1 MEVTT
6 VTKVSKNIKKVRT
19 AKKLTQDDVAKNL
32 FVTRQTVSSWESGRT
47 QPDIEM
53 LCKLSEFF
61 CVPVEDLIYGEKRFS
76 SEAEKAQNSKRMLII
91 IFSIIAS
98 ALMGS
103 GLILIFVNYWEN
115 FPVGIKTVFSFVPML
130 VAQAAAVYTF
140 IKHRD
145 SIAWREGTS
154 VIWCAGMAATVALI
168 DSVFLLPSDFW
179 DCFLIDALLFLPV
192 IYILDVITP
201 FTLYFASTIA
211 YTIYT
216 LTNIYYYD
224 YTIRIIMAVLSVF
237 FFAAGF
243 IYVML
248 NRKKKDDWRHIFTL
262 WISVIAGFA
271 FILIDILSFDLEFP
285 VVISAATAFFLCIY
299 IADKNDSWILPYK
312 PLGLLGTTAVSV
324 TSVFIMHPD
333 NMYSP
338 YEGYSISERICFDV
352 ISFICIAAVVLTGI
366 FLRKT
371 FAKNIMKTIYCSCA
385 AVFLLAELICC
396 VFFPEENHIIV
407 YALIE
412 ISALAMAVSLI
423 AEGVTANKFTTLN
436 TGLIA
441 TAVLIIYII
450 HSLVE
455 ISMLGA
461 GILLVLFG
469 SVLFAVNYLLARKIK
484 NLKKEENTD
493 A

>member
-1 MEVTT
+1 
-6 VTKVSKNIKKVRT
+6 
-19 AKKLTQDDVAKNL
+19 
-32 FVTRQTVSSWESGRT
+32 
-47 QPDIEM
+47 
-53 LCKLSEFF
+53 
-61 CVPVEDLIYGEKRFS
+61 
-76 SEAEKAQNSKRMLII
+76 
-91 IFSIIAS
+91 
-98 ALMGS
+98 
-103 GLILIFVNYWEN
+103 
-115 FPVGIKTVFSFVPML
+115 
-130 VAQAAAVYTF
+130 
-140 IKHRD
+140 
-145 SIAWREGTS
+145 
-154 VIWCAGMAATVALI
+154 
-168 DSVFLLPSDFW
+168 
-179 DCFLIDALLFLPV
+179 
-192 IYILDVITP
+192 
-201 FTLYFASTIA
+201 
-211 YTIYT
+211 
-216 LTNIYYYD
+216 
-224 YTIRIIMAVLSVF
+224 
-237 FFAAGF
+237 
-243 IYVML
+243 ML

-271 FILIDILSFDLEFP
+271 FILIDMLSFDLEFP

-333 NMYSP
+333 NMYAP

-352 ISFICIAAVVLTGI
+352 ISFICIVAVILTGI

-423 AEGVTANKFTTLN
+423 AEGVIANKFTTLN